1 MKRQNKRN
9 TKIKKQKSKLRRYIP
24 FLGIGIFFSALL
36 IASGQPFSHRT
47 RLTEGM
53 PFIANAQSEDTICQ
67 GVFLDMVDVGGMTRQ
82 QAVSA
87 YQDYIKNMDSLT
99 ITLTSSEGEYEIPL
113 SALNI
118 RVDIENAVEEALSY
132 GRKGNILSRY
142 KEIRILENES
152 VTLVPK
158 KEWDDQILEDK
169 LTNDA
174 WALMK
179 QAKNAS
185 VERVNGEFI
194 VYAGEDGVTLMTDRT
209 IASIEEVFKEVW
221 KSESLILPAVTE
233 VTHPQY
239 TEEDFYGIDSLL
251 GRCSTE
257 YNSRVP
263 ERIQNLTVGA
273 SKIADSVVLPGE
285 QFSVYQ
291 TVAPFTEENG
301 YGNAGQYVNDE
312 LVDGLGGGICQV
324 ATTLYDAVLEA
335 ELQVDE
341 RYPHSMTVS
350 YVDKGMDAAIAEGY
364 EDFCFTNNTSYPIYI
379 DAYAGGGML
388 SVAIYGHETR
398 SSDRKIQFESQVLEE
413 YEPGEEQTIY
423 DDTLP
428 SGQERITD
436 AHKGYYVEVWKHI
449 YIDGELTDSVKVN
462 GSQYNAV
469 SKKTRIGTGT
479 EE

>member
-1 MKRQNKRN
+1 MTKMTRMNKK
-9 TKIKKQKSKLRRYIP
+9 KIQKPKLRRYIL
-24 FLGIGIFFSALL
+24 FVGIGMLFCTLL
-36 IASGQPFSHRT
+36 ITAEQFFPHRGK
-47 RLTEGM
+47 LTEGM
-53 PFIANAQSEDTICQ
+53 PSMVNAQSEDTIYQ
-67 GVFLDMVDVGGMTRQ
+67 GIFLDMVEVGGMTRQ

-87 YQDYIKNMDSLT
+87 YQNYIKNMDTLS

-113 SALNI
+113 SELNVS
-118 RVDIENAVEEALSY
+118 VDIDEAVEEAFTY

-142 KEIRILENES
+142 KEIRTLEKEN
-152 VTLVPK
+152 VTLIPK
-158 KEWDDQILEDK
+158 KKWDDQILEDK

-185 VERVNGEFI
+185 VARVNGEFI

-209 IASIEEVFKEVW
+209 IASIREVFKEVW
-221 KSESLILPAVTE
+221 KAESIVLPAVTE

-239 TEEDFYGIDSLL
+239 TEEDFYGINSLL

-263 ERIQNLTVGA
+263 ERIQNLVVGA
-273 SKIADSVVLPGE
+273 GKIADSVVLPGE

-335 ELQVDE
+335 ELQIDE

-364 EDFCFTNNTSYPIYI
+364 EDFCFTNNTDYPIYI
-379 DAYAGGGML
+379 DAYAGGGNL

-398 SSDRKIQFESQVLEE
+398 PSNRRIQFESQVLEE
-413 YEPGEEQTIY
+413 YDPGEEQTTY

-428 SGQERITD
+428 LGEERITD

-449 YIDGELTDSVKVN
+449 YIDGELTDSVKIN

-469 SKKTRIGTGT
+469 PKKTRIGTGT